1 MKTTMSENEGVEEQK
16 EMTIKR
22 LIAGDIL
29 QSPSVIRAIRVVPRE
44 EFLPGHLRRHAYVD
58 TPLPIGH
65 SQTISAIHMVS
76 MMDEYLELE
85 VGHRVLEIGAGCGY
99 HACTV
104 AEIVAPS
111 EADQKKWGHVYTIE
125 VIPELADLAQNNI
138 QKTGYANRVTVVCG
152 DGSLG
157 LPSEAPFDRILVT
170 AAAPDV
176 PTPLVDQLKLDGVLI
191 IPVGGLYYF
200 QSLLK
205 ITKHAKGKIERDVL
219 CSVAFVPLVG
229 KLGFK

>member
-1 MKTTMSENEGVEEQK
+1 MKTTMPEKSHIEEQK
-16 EMTIKR
+16 ERTIKR
-22 LIAGDIL
+22 LIAGGIL
-29 QSPSVIRAIRVVPRE
+29 RSPSVIRTMRVVPRE
-44 EFLPGHLRRHAYVD
+44 EFVPQHLRDHAYVD

-76 MMDEYLELE
+76 MMDEYLKLE
-85 VGHRVLEIGAGCGY
+85 VGHKVLEIGAGCGY

-125 VIPELADLAQNNI
+125 VIPELADLAQKNI
-138 QKTGYANRVTVVCG
+138 EKTGYADRVTVICG

-170 AAAPDV
+170 AAAPNV
-176 PTPLVDQLKLDGVLI
+176 PRPLIKQLKPCGILI

-205 ITKHAKGKIERDVL
+205 ITKRMKGKTERVVL

-229 KLGFK
+229 KFGFK

>member
-1 MKTTMSENEGVEEQK
+1 MSEKAQIEEQK
-16 EMTIKR
+16 ERTIKR
-22 LIAGDIL
+22 LIAGGIL
-29 QSPSVIRAIRVVPRE
+29 RSPSVIRAIRFVPRE
-44 EFLPGHLRRHAYVD
+44 EFVPRYLRRHAYVD

-76 MMDEYLELE
+76 MMDEYLELK
-85 VGHRVLEIGAGCGY
+85 VGHKVLEIGAGCGY

-111 EADQKKWGHVYTIE
+111 GVDQKKWGHVYTIE
-125 VIPELADLAQNNI
+125 VISELADLAQKNI
-138 QKTGYANRVTVVCG
+138 KNTGYASRVTVISG

-176 PTPLVDQLKLDGVLI
+176 PGPLVDQLKPSGILI
-191 IPVGGLYYF
+191 IPVGGLYHF

-205 ITKHAKGKIERDVL
+205 ITKHAEGKIERAVL

-229 KLGFK
+229 KFGFK

>member
-1 MKTTMSENEGVEEQK
+1 MPEKAHIKEQK
-16 EMTIKR
+16 EGTIKR
-22 LIAGDIL
+22 LMAGNIL
-29 QSPSVIRAIRVVPRE
+29 RSPSVIRAISVVPRE
-44 EFLPGHLRRHAYVD
+44 EFVPQYLRNHAYVD

-76 MMDEYLELE
+76 MIDEYLELE
-85 VGHRVLEIGAGCGY
+85 VGHKVLEIGAGCGY

-111 EADQKKWGHVYTIE
+111 EVDRNKWGHVYTVE
-125 VIPELADLAQNNI
+125 VVPELAALAQKNI
-138 QKTGYANRVTVVCG
+138 KKTGYASRVTVVCG

-176 PTPLVDQLKLDGVLI
+176 PGPLVGQLKPGGILI

-205 ITKHAKGKIERDVL
+205 ITKHTDGKIERSGL

-229 KLGFK
+229 KFGFK